1 MTDWTPYLRSPSVRG
16 DALAFAAE
24 DDVWLTALPEPGAP
38 APRAWRLTADAAPVA
53 GIRLSPDG
61 AHVAFTSRRDGP
73 PEVCVVA
80 TEPASE
86 PARRLTWW
94 GEATTRVI
102 GWTGDGRVLA
112 VTAAGRPFRDMTW
125 AHAVPLD
132 GGRAERLPWG
142 PLTGYAAGP
151 GGAVL
156 LGVRQSARGAAA
168 WKRYRGG
175 TAGALW
181 LDVAGTGTFTP
192 FLRDLRGQLEDPAWV
207 GGRAVFLSDH
217 EGWANVYSVA
227 VTNGGP
233 QADLRRH
240 TDHGDAYARSLAGD
254 GSRLVYA
261 CRGDLWVLEGVE
273 SDSEPRRIGVR
284 LGGGGGGRRPA
295 PVRAADALG
304 AVAAD
309 MTGRASAV
317 EVRGTVHWVTH
328 REGPARSLADDAGV
342 RRRLPRVAAGPVV
355 VAVSDAQ
362 GEDGLEV
369 LPVDPATP
377 PRVVAAGRLGR
388 VLDVAVSPA
397 GTLAAVASH
406 DGRVLVVDLDSGRV
420 REIDRSA
427 GGDATGLAFAP
438 DGRWLA
444 WSHAGPA
451 EALRQIRMAPVADD
465 PAVAGEVVE
474 VTQLRF
480 SDTEPVFTPDGRHLA
495 FLSTRTFDPVY
506 DVHAFDM
513 SFPTA
518 IRPYV
523 IPLAAAT
530 PSPFDPELDGR
541 PPTAAP
547 SGPAPSAPPSGAS
560 SSSASPS
567 APAPASAGGP
577 DAAGGTAT
585 DSDTAPP
592 PPVQVDLEG
601 LATRAV
607 PVPVAAGR
615 LSRLHAARDALLW
628 LERPLAGELGD
639 ALAPGADRPRP
650 ALRRYDLST
659 RRLTTLVEELDDVTV
674 SGDGSLMVVRDG
686 SALRVLPTDRPAKDA
701 GEDGTVE
708 VDLDRVRVTVDPVAM
723 WHQMFDENGRLMRD
737 HFWVADFAG
746 VDWGGVL
753 ERYRPLVA
761 RLGSRDDLSELLWEV
776 VGELGASHAY
786 EIPPERPADSA
797 RALGHLGADLEPAA
811 DGTWRIARIVPGEP
825 SVPAARSPLQAPG
838 VAVRPDDVL
847 LAVDGRPV
855 DAVRG
860 PGPLLVGAART
871 PVELTLARAGEGP
884 RRVVVRPLPDERA
897 LRYHD
902 WVAGT
907 RRSVHDLGS
916 GRVGYLHIPNMMAV
930 GWAELHRDL
939 HIEVA
944 RDALVVDVRH
954 NGGGHLSELV
964 LERLSRTVRAW
975 DVARHRIPQPYPSD
989 APRGPLVAI
998 ADEWAGSDGDI
1009 VTAGFKALGLGPVV
1023 GQRTWGGVIGIDMRH
1038 GLVDG
1043 TAVSQPQY
1051 AFWFPEQQW
1060 GVENHGVDPDVPVAI
1075 APQDWAAGRDP
1086 QLETAV
1092 RLALEALATTETPR
1106 PPDTAT
1112 RPDRTPP
1119 VLPPRPQGPS

>member
-1 MTDWTPYLRSPSVRG
+1 MWMAYSRVTTRCGVTVGRSWARRKPPGHPCHVLSANTVATCADAATRRGRGRCRVPRSPRGGRPGRPRGGRAAAASVRPVTDWTPYLRSPSVRG

-53 GIRLSPDG
+53 GVRLSPDG

-181 LDVAGTGTFTP
+181 LDVAGAGTFTP

-227 VTNGGP
+227 VTSGGP

-261 CRGDLWVLEGVE
+261 CRGDLWVLEGVDA
-273 SDSEPRRIGVR
+273 DSEPRRIGVR

-295 PVRAADALG
+295 PLRAADALG

-328 REGPARSLADDAGV
+328 RDGPARSLADDAGV

-560 SSSASPS
+560 SSSASASPS

-577 DAAGGTAT
+577 DAAGDTAT
-585 DSDTAPP
+585 GSDTAPP

-701 GEDGTVE
+701 GEDGMVE

-753 ERYRPLVA
+753 ERYRPLVD
-761 RLGSRDDLSELLWEV
+761 RLGIAGRPVGAAVGGRSASSARRTPTRSRRQ
-776 VGELGASHAY
+776 
-786 EIPPERPADSA
+786 RPADSA
-797 RALGHLGADLEPAA
+797 RALGLPRRRPGARGGRHVA
-811 DGTWRIARIVPGEP
+811 D
-825 SVPAARSPLQAPG
+825 
-838 VAVRPDDVL
+838 RPDRAGRAVGPGGP
-847 LAVDGRPV
+847 LAAAAPRASRCAPATCSWRSTARPV

-860 PGPLLVGAART
+860 PGPLLVGAARHAGGAHAG
-871 PVELTLARAGEGP
+871 PGRRAARDRGRACRCPTSARCATTTGWP
-884 RRVVVRPLPDERA
+884 APDGA
-897 LRYHD
+897 S
-902 WVAGT
+902 T
-907 RRSVHDLGS
+907 TLGS
-916 GRVGYLHIPNMMAV
+916 GRVGYLHVPDMMA
-930 GWAELHRDL
+930 R
-939 HIEVA
+939 
-944 RDALVVDVRH
+944 
-954 NGGGHLSELV
+954 
-964 LERLSRTVRAW
+964 RLGRA
-975 DVARHRIPQPYPSD
+975 
-989 APRGPLVAI
+989 
-998 ADEWAGSDGDI
+998 
-1009 VTAGFKALGLGPVV
+1009 
-1023 GQRTWGGVIGIDMRH
+1023 
-1038 GLVDG
+1038 
-1043 TAVSQPQY
+1043 
-1051 AFWFPEQQW
+1051 
-1060 GVENHGVDPDVPVAI
+1060 
-1075 APQDWAAGRDP
+1075 
-1086 QLETAV
+1086 
-1092 RLALEALATTETPR
+1092 
-1106 PPDTAT
+1106 
-1112 RPDRTPP
+1112 
-1119 VLPPRPQGPS
+1119 PPRPARSRWRATRSSSTCGTTAAATSRSWC